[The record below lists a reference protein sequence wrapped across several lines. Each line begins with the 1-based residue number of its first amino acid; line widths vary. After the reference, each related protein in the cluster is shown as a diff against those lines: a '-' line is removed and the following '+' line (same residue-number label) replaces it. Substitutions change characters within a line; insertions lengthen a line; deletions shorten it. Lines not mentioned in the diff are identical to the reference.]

1 MKHDAHTLERLVLVH
16 VLATWFMVGMIWT
29 IHTVHYPL
37 FAEVGEA
44 TYVAFQSAHVDRI
57 GRLLLVPWL
66 VEGVTLLGLLA
77 IAFPGGQRGI
87 RVPVAIGAV
96 AMAVVLVISGF
107 WSAPAHGDLADGFDP
122 AVHDRLMTA
131 NLVRALAW
139 TVRGVTAAW
148 ILGTVMNARVSPPVP
163 TVTRST
169 SDRRR

>member
-1 MKHDAHTLERLVLVH
+1 MNFGRLTTERLVVVH

-44 TYVAFQSAHVDRI
+44 TYVAFQSAHVERI

-66 VEGVTLLGLLA
+66 VEGVTLLGLLVV
-77 IAFPGGQRGI
+77 AFPGGQRGI

-107 WSAPAHGDLADGFDP
+107 WSAPAHGELADGFDP
-122 AVHDRLMTA
+122 TVHDRLMTA
-131 NLVRALAW
+131 NLVRTLAW
-139 TVRGVTAAW
+139 TVRGVTAVW
-148 ILGTVMNARVSPPVP
+148 ILGGVLDQRKFN
-163 TVTRST
+163 RSG
-169 SDRRR
+169 